1 MFDIRLAELN
11 IRIDN
16 KYPYIEKMCR
26 DYIISGEEC
35 DFSVSAT
42 TEEMEREANEE
53 CNALPYLETLAVYRK
68 IAEKLLEYNGFLL
81 HGVVLETAGQGIA
94 FCARSGTGKSTHV
107 FLWKKLLGDKCEIIN
122 GDKPLV
128 RIIDGEVYAYGT
140 PWCGKEGIQKNAKTL
155 LRSLCF
161 IERGKENKLTKL
173 PQNEVFPRLMTQIYM
188 PKDNGAKMLKTL
200 EMADEF
206 VKKTSSYVMKCNMD
220 ISAAEVA
227 YKGIVK

>member
-1 MFDIRLAELN
+1 MFDVRLAELN
-11 IRIDN
+11 IRIEN
-16 KYPYIEKMCR
+16 KYPYIEKMCG
-26 DYIISGEEC
+26 DYIISGCEC

-42 TEEMEREANEE
+42 REEMKREANED
-53 CNALPYLETLAVYRK
+53 CNDLPYLETLAVYRK

-81 HGVVLETAGQGIA
+81 HGVLLETAGQGIA

-128 RIIDGEVYAYGT
+128 RIIDGKVYAYGT
-140 PWCGKEGIQKNAKTL
+140 PWCGKEGIQKNAKTS

-161 IERGKENKLTKL
+161 IERGEKNELTKL
-173 PQNEVFPRLMTQIYM
+173 RQNEVFPRLTTQIYM

-200 EMADEF
+200 ELADVF
-206 VKKTSSYVMKCNMD
+206 VKNTTSYVMKCNMD

-227 YKGIVK
+227 YNGIVK